1 MTPEHPPESDA
12 APPALADA
20 SAQLRNVRI
29 VLVRTSH
36 AGNIGAA
43 ARAMRTMGLSHLV
56 LVAPKRPIDD
66 AARALASG
74 GADLLDRATHEPT
87 LDAAV
92 AECVQVF
99 GCTARSRTV
108 SLPQFSP
115 RQAAAALLEHA
126 LTGPVALVFGNERT
140 GLTNQELTRCAAQ
153 VHIAADP
160 DYPSLNLAA
169 AVQIAAYELRGAAL
183 DRAASSVDAL
193 ERAPRDDARV
203 DPALDDAATA
213 AQLEGLATHLQNA
226 LFAVDFF
233 KGRVPDTLMRRL
245 RRLCQRAR
253 MTASEVALLRGI
265 LSDVERVAQLSGFEP
280 RPLAERRQR
289 R

>member
-1 MTPEHPPESDA
+1 MC
-12 APPALADA
+12 
-20 SAQLRNVRI
+20 LRNVRI

-36 AGNIGAA
+36 AGNMGAA
-43 ARAMRTMGLSHLV
+43 ARAMRTMGLAELV
-56 LVAPKRPIDD
+56 LVAPQRPIDD
-66 AARALASG
+66 ESRALAAG
-74 GADLLDRATHEPT
+74 GVDVLERAAHVPT

-115 RQAAAALLEHA
+115 RQAAAALLLHA
-126 LTGPVALVFGNERT
+126 RAGPVALVFGNERT
-140 GLTNQELTRCAAQ
+140 GLTNQELARCAAQ

-160 DYPSLNLAA
+160 EYPSLNLAA
-169 AVQIAAYELRGAAL
+169 AVQIVAYELRGAAL
-183 DRAASSVDAL
+183 DRAASDQHATG
-193 ERAPRDDARV
+193 RAPRDDARV

-213 AQLEGLATHLQNA
+213 AQLEGLATHLKHA
-226 LFAVDFF
+226 LFVIDFF

-245 RRLCQRAR
+245 RRLSQRAR
-253 MTASEVALLRGI
+253 MTTAEVALLRGI
-265 LSDVERVAQLSGFEP
+265 LSDVERVAQLSGFAA
-280 RPLAERRQR
+280 RPLPERRPR